1 MQKTI
6 VLSWAALFSCLLAFA
21 WPVHSAPVSDDF
33 GSFGPV
39 SHVVIGWLKKPGDK
53 ASRRKFIEVTRSF
66 ATLPG
71 VIDHKLGVLRPPR
84 REVVDAS
91 FDVATV
97 ITFRNRAALNAYLEH
112 PRHKKAVSEMLKPL
126 IRKIIVYDVELK

>member
-1 MQKTI
+1 VFLNYLQ
-6 VLSWAALFSCLLAFA
+6 
-21 WPVHSAPVSDDF
+21 VSLV
-33 GSFGPV
+33 GMTV
-39 SHVVIGWLKKPGDK
+39 SGIGWLKKPGDK
-53 ASRRKFIEVTRSF
+53 ASRRKFVEVTRGF

-71 VIDHKLGVLRPPR
+71 VIDHKVGVVSPSGRD
-84 REVVDAS
+84 VVDTS

-97 ITFRNRAALNAYLEH
+97 ITFRNRTALNAYLEH